1 MRRTGKIIGIII
13 CVLVIVAVL
22 GFGIFIGSETFKGLT
37 NTVSREETLENAK
50 SYMDK
55 YDDFVKD
62 KEVREIKIKS
72 SKYDYEIP
80 AIFIKNPKGSDLAVM
95 VHGMGG
101 TKYSMYQQG
110 EVLYDLGYS
119 LLIYDQRNSGDN
131 KCEYSSFGVLE
142 SYDCLDALA
151 YAKKSI
157 NENNKVLLY
166 GQSYGA
172 ATALIAASRDDSYI
186 DYLVLDCPVADS
198 NELVDEVFKN
208 VERKQGLPAWIMR
221 FTGNIFLKVRL
232 GFSLDD
238 IDASKWAKDSN
249 IQSPTLI
256 INSDSDTVTPHHMG
270 EEIYKSIG
278 NNRKELYTT
287 KGYDHLKFSET
298 NPEEFKKVLIDF
310 LDKYK

>member
-13 CVLVIVAVL
+13 CALVIVAFL
-22 GFGIFIGSETFKGLT
+22 AFGIFIGSETFKGLT
-37 NTVSREETLENAK
+37 NTVSREETLENAN

-55 YDDFVKD
+55 YDDFVKG
-62 KEVREIKIKS
+62 KEVKEIRIKS

-131 KCEYSSFGVLE
+131 MCESSTFGVLE
-142 SYDCLDALA
+142 SYDCLDALD
-151 YAKKSI
+151 YAKKSL

-166 GQSYGA
+166 GQSYGG
-172 ATALIAASRDDSYI
+172 ATALIAASRDDSNI
-186 DYLVLDCPVADS
+186 DFLVLDCPVADS

-221 FTGNIFLKVRL
+221 FTGNIFLRVKL

-249 IQSPTLI
+249 IQIPTLI
-256 INSDSDTVTPHHMG
+256 INSDSDTVTPYHMG
-270 EEIYKSIG
+270 EEIYKAI
-278 NNRKELYTT
+278 NNDRKEIYTT

-298 NPEEFKKVLIDF
+298 NPEEFKKVLEDF
-310 LDKYK
+310 IYKYK

>member
-1 MRRTGKIIGIII
+1 MRRTGKIIGTII
-13 CVLVIVAVL
+13 CILVIVAVL
-22 GFGIFIGSETFKGLT
+22 GFGIFIGSETFNGLT
-37 NTVSREETLENAK
+37 NTVPREETLENAK
-50 SYMDK
+50 SYMNK

-62 KEVREIKIKS
+62 KEIREIKIKS
-72 SKYDYEIP
+72 SKFDYEIP
-80 AIFIKNPKGSDLAVM
+80 AIFIKNPKGSDLALM

-131 KCEYSSFGVLE
+131 RCEYSSFGVLE
-142 SYDCLDALA
+142 SYDCLDAVS
-151 YAKKSI
+151 YAQKNI
-157 NENNKVLLY
+157 NENGKILLY
-166 GQSYGA
+166 GQSYGG
-172 ATALIAASRDDSYI
+172 ATALIAASRDDSSI

-221 FTGNIFLKVRL
+221 FTGNIFLRVKL

-249 IQSPTLI
+249 IQIPTLI
-256 INSDSDTVTPHHMG
+256 INSDSDTVTPYHMG
-270 EEIYKSIG
+270 EEIYKAI
-278 NNRKELYTT
+278 NNDRKEIYTT

>member
-1 MRRTGKIIGIII
+1 MRRTGKIIGTII
-13 CVLVIVAVL
+13 CILVIVAVL
-22 GFGIFIGSETFKGLT
+22 SFGIFIGSETFNGLT
-37 NTVSREETLENAK
+37 NTVPREETLENAK
-50 SYMDK
+50 SYMNK

-62 KEVREIKIKS
+62 KEIREIKIKS
-72 SKYDYEIP
+72 SKFDYEIP
-80 AIFIKNPKGSDLAVM
+80 AIFIKNPKGSDLALM

>member
-1 MRRTGKIIGIII
+1 MRRRGKIIGIII

-22 GFGIFIGSETFKGLT
+22 AFGIFIGSETFKGLT
-37 NTVSREETLENAK
+37 NTSPREETLENAK
-50 SYMDK
+50 SYMDR

-62 KEVREIKIKS
+62 KEVKEIKIKS

-131 KCEYSSFGVLE
+131 MCESSTFGVLE
-142 SYDCLDALA
+142 SYDCLDALD
-151 YAKKSI
+151 YAKKSL
-157 NENNKVLLY
+157 NENNNILLY
-166 GQSYGA
+166 GQSYGG
-172 ATALIAASRDDSYI
+172 ATALIAASRDDSNI

-208 VERKQGLPAWIMR
+208 VEKKQGLPAWIMR
-221 FTGNIFLKVRL
+221 FTGNIFLKLKL

-256 INSDSDTVTPHHMG
+256 INSDSDTVTPYHMG
-270 EEIYKSIG
+270 EEIYKAIV
-278 NNRKELYTT
+278 NNKKELYTS

-298 NPEEFKKVLIDF
+298 NPEEFKKVLKDF

>member
-55 YDDFVKD
+55 YDNFVKD
-62 KEVREIKIKS
+62 KEVKEVKIKS

-131 KCEYSSFGVLE
+131 MCESSTFGVLE
-142 SYDCLDALA
+142 SYDCLDALD
-151 YAKKSI
+151 YVKKNL
-157 NENNKVLLY
+157 NENNNILLY
-166 GQSYGA
+166 GQSYGG
-172 ATALIAASRDDSYI
+172 ATALIAASRDDSNI

-208 VERKQGLPAWIMR
+208 VEKKQGLPAWIMR
-221 FTGNIFLKVRL
+221 FTGNIFLKLKL

-238 IDASKWAKDSN
+238 IDASKWAKDAN
-249 IQSPTLI
+249 IKSPTLI
-256 INSDSDTVTPHHMG
+256 INSDSDTVTPYHMG
-270 EEIYKSIG
+270 EEIYEAIG
-278 NNRKELYTT
+278 NNKKELYTA
-287 KGYDHLKFSET
+287 KGYGHLKFSET
-298 NPEEFKKVLIDF
+298 NPEEFKKVLKDF

>member
-119 LLIYDQRNSGDN
+119 LLIYDQRNSGYN
-131 KCEYSSFGVLE
+131 RCEYSTFGVLE
-142 SYDCLDALA
+142 SYDCLDALD
-151 YAKKSI
+151 YAQKNL
-157 NENNKVLLY
+157 NENNNILLY
-166 GQSYGA
+166 GQSYGG
-172 ATALIAASRDDSYI
+172 ATALIAASRDDSSI
-186 DYLVLDCPVADS
+186 DYLILDCPVADL
-198 NELVDEVFKN
+198 NEFVDEAFKN

-221 FTGNIFLKVRL
+221 FTGNIFLKLRL

-249 IQSPTLI
+249 IQSPILI
-256 INSDSDTVTPHHMG
+256 INSDSDTVTPYHMG

-278 NNRKELYTT
+278 NNRKEIYTT
-287 KGYDHLKFSET
+287 KGYDHLEFSES

>member
-1 MRRTGKIIGIII
+1 MRRTGKIIGTII
-13 CVLVIVAVL
+13 CILVIVAVL
-22 GFGIFIGSETFKGLT
+22 GFGIFIGSETFNGLT
-37 NTVSREETLENAK
+37 NTVPREETLENAK
-50 SYMDK
+50 SYMNK

-62 KEVREIKIKS
+62 KEIREIKIKS
-72 SKYDYEIP
+72 SKFDYEIP
-80 AIFIKNPKGSDLAVM
+80 AIFIKNPKGSDLALM

-131 KCEYSSFGVLE
+131 RCEYSSFGVLE

-151 YAKKSI
+151 YAKESI

-172 ATALIAASRDDSYI
+172 ATALIAASRDDSNI

-287 KGYDHLKFSET
+287 KRYDHLKFSET

>member
-1 MRRTGKIIGIII
+1 MRRRLKIIGTII
-13 CVLVIVAVL
+13 CSLVAVAIL
-22 GFGIFIGSETFKGLT
+22 GFGIFIGSETFNGLT
-37 NTVSREETLENAK
+37 NTVPREETLENAK
-50 SYMDK
+50 AYMSK
-55 YDDFVKD
+55 YNDFVKD

-80 AIFIKNPKGSDLAVM
+80 AIFIKNPKGSDLALM

-131 KCEYSSFGVLE
+131 RCEYSSFGVLE
-142 SYDCLDALA
+142 SYDCLDALT

-157 NENNKVLLY
+157 NENNKVLVY
-166 GQSYGA
+166 GQSYGG
-172 ATALIAASRDDSYI
+172 ATALIAASRDDSKI

-198 NELVDEVFKN
+198 NEFVDEVFKN
-208 VERKQGLPAWIMR
+208 IERKEGLPAWIMR
-221 FTGNIFLKVRL
+221 FTGNIFLKLKL

-238 IDASKWAKDSN
+238 IDASKWAKDAN
-249 IQSPTLI
+249 IKSPTLI
-256 INSDSDTVTPHHMG
+256 INSDSDTVTPYHMG
-270 EEIYKSIG
+270 EEIYEAIG
-278 NNRKELYTT
+278 NNKKELYTA
-287 KGYDHLKFSET
+287 KGYGHLKFSET
-298 NPEEFKKVLIDF
+298 NPEEFKKVLKDF

>member
-1 MRRTGKIIGIII
+1 M
-13 CVLVIVAVL
+13 
-22 GFGIFIGSETFKGLT
+22 
-37 NTVSREETLENAK
+37 N
-50 SYMDK
+50 K
-55 YDDFVKD
+55 YDDFIKD
-62 KEVREIKIKS
+62 KEVSEIRIKS
-72 SKYDYEIP
+72 SKFDYEIP
-80 AIFIKNPKGSDLAVM
+80 AIFIKNPKGSDLALM

-151 YAKKSI
+151 YAKESI

-166 GQSYGA
+166 GQSYGG
-172 ATALIAASRDDSYI
+172 ATALIAASRDDSSI
-186 DYLVLDCPVADS
+186 DYLILDCPVADS

>member
-1 MRRTGKIIGIII
+1 MRRRGKIIGIII

-22 GFGIFIGSETFKGLT
+22 AFGIFIGSETFKGLT

-55 YDDFVKD
+55 YDNFVKD
-62 KEVREIKIKS
+62 KEVKEIKIKS
-72 SKYDYEIP
+72 SKFDYEIP

-131 KCEYSSFGVLE
+131 RCEYSTFGVLE
-142 SYDCLDALA
+142 SYDCLDALD
-151 YAKKSI
+151 YAQKI
-157 NENNKVLLY
+157 LNENNNILLY
-166 GQSYGA
+166 GQSYGG
-172 ATALIAASRDDSYI
+172 ATALIAASSDDSNI
-186 DYLVLDCPVADS
+186 DYLVLDCPISDS

-208 VERKQGLPAWIMR
+208 VERKEGLPAWIMR
-221 FTGNIFLKVRL
+221 FTGNIFLKLKL

-238 IDASKWAKDSN
+238 IDAGKWAKDSN

-256 INSDSDTVTPHHMG
+256 INSDSDTVTPYHMG
-270 EEIYKSIG
+270 EEIYKAIG
-278 NNRKELYTT
+278 NNKKELYTA

-298 NPEEFKKVLIDF
+298 NPEEFEKVLKDF